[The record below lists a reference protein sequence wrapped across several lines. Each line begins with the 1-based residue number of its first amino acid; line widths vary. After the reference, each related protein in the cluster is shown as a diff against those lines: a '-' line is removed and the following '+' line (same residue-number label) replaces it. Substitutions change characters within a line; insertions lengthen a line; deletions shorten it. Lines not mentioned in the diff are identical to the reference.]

1 MTSQNT
7 LPTEPSTVSA
17 ALPCSWRLDA
27 GRAVTMR
34 PHETGVLSVA
44 HGQVWATLQGP
55 HRGRGND
62 LGDHFLLPGESLT
75 LRAGQ
80 QVVLEAW
87 DAASQAP
94 VWFSWDPQAA
104 AAHGP
109 RPAARGWR
117 VAVAQPLGD
126 LRRALG
132 GAVGAAVRLA
142 MGFTGFALDL
152 VASRAR
158 PTRAERAF
166 SADSSASRAQGAM
179 NCDDSIASCGAL

>member
-1 MTSQNT
+1 MNSQNT
-7 LPTEPSTVSA
+7 LPMEPSAVSA

-34 PHETGVLSVA
+34 PHEAGVLSVA
-44 HGQVWATLQGP
+44 HGQIWATLQGP
-55 HRGRGND
+55 HRGRGNE

-80 QVVLEAW
+80 RVVLEAW

-94 VWFSWDPQAA
+94 AWFKWDPQAA
-104 AAHGP
+104 AA

-132 GAVGAAVRLA
+132 RAAGAAARLA
-142 MGFTGFALDL
+142 MGFAGFTLDL
-152 VASRAR
+152 VAAR
-158 PTRAERAF
+158 TSPERAERAL
-166 SADSSASRAQGAM
+166 SADSSASRAQGVM
-179 NCDDSIASCGAL
+179 NCGDSIASCGAL